1 MSRPLEGCW
10 NRPVL
15 ILCSSLQSFTIA
27 PSPHSVLILAYGL
40 FVPWT
45 TVGPNLHPEIIRRV
59 PPLLIQW
66 QCQSQAWIK
75 SEVDAN
81 GHTLTLNWNWNAW
94 LSDSEVS
101 IFYVISKLFFLP
113 TNPSLR
119 HDLSLEKPK
128 ENLQLVVYRS
138 IFTTLPYHFSTP
150 GKSHDVE

>member
-101 IFYVISKLFFLP
+101 IFYVISMLFFLP
-113 TNPSLR
+113 TNPLTKAWFIAR
-119 HDLSLEKPK
+119 ETERKLAIGCLWVNIYHITLSL
-128 ENLQLVVYRS
+128 
-138 IFTTLPYHFSTP
+138 
-150 GKSHDVE
+150 